1 MSPATI
7 RLIHSFS
14 SIRSESVDTVLL
26 FLLHQFLG
34 DKEVAR
40 EGDTAADND
49 HGDDNQEHLILLSH
63 GPCQENAG
71 DRTDSEADHQE
82 TITERA
88 VTIGL
93 ALGHV
98 LIGSDASFDHGHF
111 FLMFAGDGPVN
122 RKDNKDKRQRDGA
135 KDG

>member
-49 HGDDNQEHLILLSH
+49 HGDDDQEHLIFLIH
-63 GPCQENAG
+63 GPGQEYAG
-71 DRTDSEADHQE
+71 DRANGEANHQE
-82 TITERA
+82 PVAERA
-88 VTIGL
+88 VAIGL
-93 ALGHV
+93 ELGRV
-98 LIGSDASFDHGHF
+98 LVGCDAPFDHGHF

-122 RKDNKDKRQRDGA
+122 GQDYKNKRQRDGA

>member
-40 EGDTAADND
+40 EGDAAADND
-49 HGDDNQEHLILLSH
+49 HGDDNQEHLIFLFH

-82 TITERA
+82 PVAERA

-93 ALGHV
+93 ELGRV
-98 LIGSDASFDHGHF
+98 LVGRDAPFDHGHF

-122 RKDNKDKRQRDGA
+122 GQDYKNKRQRDGA
-135 KDG
+135 KDA

>member
-40 EGDTAADND
+40 EGDAAADNN
-49 HGDDNQEHLILLSH
+49 HGDDNQEHLIFLSH

-82 TITERA
+82 PVAERA

-111 FLMFAGDGPVN
+111 FFMFTGNGPVY
-122 RKDNKDKRQRDGA
+122 RKDNKNKRQRDGA
-135 KDG
+135 KDA

>member
-40 EGDTAADND
+40 EGDAAADNN
-49 HGDDNQEHLILLSH
+49 HGDDNQEHLIFLSH

-71 DRTDSEADHQE
+71 DRTDGEADHQE
-82 TITERA
+82 TVAERA

-122 RKDNKDKRQRDGA
+122 REDNKNKR
-135 KDG
+135 

>member
-26 FLLHQFLG
+26 FLLYQFLG

-40 EGDTAADND
+40 EGDAAADND
-49 HGDDNQEHLILLSH
+49 HGDDDQEHLIILIH
-63 GPCQENAG
+63 GPGQEYAG
-71 DRTDSEADHQE
+71 DRANGEADHQE
-82 TITERA
+82 PVAERA

-93 ALGHV
+93 ALGRV
-98 LIGSDASFDHGHF
+98 LVGSDAPFDHGHF

-122 RKDNKDKRQRDGA
+122 GQDYKNKRQRGGA
-135 KDG
+135 KDA

>member
-40 EGDTAADND
+40 EGDAAADND

-63 GPCQENAG
+63 GSRQENAG
-71 DRTDSEADHQE
+71 DRTDGEADHQE
-82 TITERA
+82 AIAERA
-88 VTIGL
+88 VTVGL
-93 ALGHV
+93 AIGRV
-98 LIGSDASFDHGHF
+98 LVGSDAPFDHGHF

-122 RKDNKDKRQRDGA
+122 GQDYKNKRQRDGA
-135 KDG
+135 KDA

>member
-49 HGDDNQEHLILLSH
+49 HGDDDQEHLIILIH

-71 DRTDSEADHQE
+71 DRANGEANHQE
-82 TITERA
+82 AIAERA
-88 VTIGL
+88 VAIGL
-93 ALGHV
+93 ELGRV
-98 LIGSDASFDHGHF
+98 LVGRDAPFDHGHF
-111 FLMFAGDGPVN
+111 FLMFAGDGPVY
-122 RKDNKDKRQRDGA
+122 RKDNKNKRQSDGA
-135 KDG
+135 KDA